1 MFYLILCFLLLVLY
15 WILPL
20 PLQLIMFVI
29 NGFIPDPIPFLD
41 EIVMI
46 ISFFKKLSLVANI
59 FENILGVIFR
69 LLSKIFWIL
78 VFLGIPIIIYSFFI
92 AVKQCFFS

>member
-1 MFYLILCFLLLVLY
+1 MLVLY

-20 PLQLIMFVI
+20 PLQLIMFAI

-59 FENILGVIFR
+59 FENILGVIFW

-78 VFLGIPIIIYSFFI
+78 VFLGIPIIIYSFFYSSKTMLFQLI
-92 AVKQCFFS
+92 ISL